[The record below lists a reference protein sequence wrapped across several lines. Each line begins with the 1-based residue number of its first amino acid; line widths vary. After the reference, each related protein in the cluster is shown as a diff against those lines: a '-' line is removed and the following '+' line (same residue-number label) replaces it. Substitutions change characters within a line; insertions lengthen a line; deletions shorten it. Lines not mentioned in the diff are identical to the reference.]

1 MNAAQI
7 KALLI
12 LATGGLLALILGFS
26 VATQEYALLALF
38 GYFIVG
44 ISVLLFAENI
54 PLLAF
59 GLISPFLLPL
69 PFVWGFPLFPLILA
83 LCTFKL
89 ILHKA
94 VSQDKH
100 DRKRIPTFVWPFTLF
115 FLSVL
120 LRYIID
126 PALPNFAG
134 FGENVTGFRPYFAY
148 FTCFYFLIILGYV
161 IQTRAHVVSMIRWML
176 AFSIIFAVFLTACV
190 FTKNVSLLDYFVLLG
205 VTVTTFD
212 NGLLR
217 FLVLPSFGLM
227 MILLCLLPNLVRM
240 SWLTRI
246 VLLILGTAAVVLG
259 GNRIGLAMALTI
271 VICVPLA
278 QRKFVQ
284 TAASIFMIGLFVVV
298 ASYIGT
304 MVKGE
309 VGLYRVLALVSEDL
323 ALHSGATDSV
333 RWREVRWERAWDDI
347 QNKPLIGYSYG
358 GLASAFVFGER
369 NDEATVELDLA
380 SGGVHNGYL
389 ACAHAFGIPTALLF
403 IGTLL
408 WQIIFNFRRAM
419 WFKSFDPEMSQIHTF
434 IFALLSAFS
443 VSIFVGTDLN
453 APTIWF
459 LLCFGIITARIYAIE
474 QKELHT
480 PYVAPPSRDA
490 VFQPIVAS

>member
-44 ISVLLFAENI
+44 ISVLLFADNI

-59 GLISPFLLPL
+59 GLTSPFLLPL

-83 LCTFKL
+83 ICTFKL
-89 ILHKA
+89 ILQRA
-94 VSQDKH
+94 VSQEKH
-100 DRKRIPTFVWPFTLF
+100 NRKRIPTFVWPFTLF

-120 LRYIID
+120 LRYLID
-126 PALPNFAG
+126 PALPNFSG
-134 FGENVTGFRPYFAY
+134 YGENVTGFRPYFAY
-148 FTCFYFLIILGYV
+148 FTCFYFMLILGHV
-161 IQTRAHVVSMIRWML
+161 IQSRAHILSMIRWMMT
-176 AFSIIFAVFLTACV
+176 FSIIFAVFLTACV
-190 FTKNVSLLDYFVLLG
+190 FTKSIALLEYFVLLG

-217 FLVLPSFGLM
+217 FLVLPSFGLII
-227 MILLCLLPNLVRM
+227 ILFCLLPNLVRI

-246 VLLILGTAAVVLG
+246 VLLILGTTAVVVG
-259 GNRIGLAMALTI
+259 GNRIGLAMALVI

-278 QRKFVQ
+278 QGKFMQ
-284 TAASIFMIGLFVVV
+284 TALSVFMIGLFAFI

-304 MVKGE
+304 MVKGQ

-323 ALHSGATDSV
+323 ALHSGAADSV
-333 RWREVRWERAWDDI
+333 RWREVRWERAWEDI
-347 QNKPLIGYSYG
+347 QNKPFIGYSYG
-358 GLASAFVFGER
+358 GLANAFVYGER
-369 NDEATVELDLA
+369 SDEATVEVDLA

-389 ACAHAFGIPTALLF
+389 ACAHAFGVPTALLF
-403 IGTLL
+403 IGTLF
-408 WQIIFNFRRAM
+408 WQIIFNFRRALF
-419 WFKSFDPEMSQIHTF
+419 FKSFDAEMSQVHTF
-434 IFALLSAFS
+434 LFALLSAYS

-453 APTIWF
+453 APMIWF
-459 LLCFGIITARIYAIE
+459 LLCLGIVTARIYKIE
-474 QKELHT
+474 QKELNT
-480 PYVAPPSRDA
+480 PHVAPPSRDA
-490 VFQPIVAS
+490 ILQPIVAS